1 MLQLTYPLYKNV
13 VYGAELGASALAV
26 DVAMRYLFSS
36 VFPLFTVQLIDSI
49 GFAWTMTTCAVTM
62 IALAPV
68 PWVLWKK
75 GAILRRSRYS
85 TRAPDMRENRQTP
98 GVCSSPRDLGGLLKR
113 LEV

>member
-1 MLQLTYPLYKNV
+1 V
-13 VYGAELGASALAV
+13 VYGPELGASALAV
-26 DVAMRYLFSS
+26 DIAMRYLFSS

-49 GFAWTMTTCAVTM
+49 GFAWTMTACAMAM

-75 GAILRRSRYS
+75 GPTWRRSRYIHR
-85 TRAPDMRENRQTP
+85 TPDMRGNRQTP
-98 GVCSSPRDLGGLLKR
+98 AECSSPRDLGGLLKI